1 MTLKVEIRQFADGR
15 LMLVLVFTE
24 GSNFWIHEDGT
35 CSYVPKKSELELIKQ
50 SLEAVDS
57 YNVLKRN
64 LRSCSN
70 GLCSNLS

>member
-1 MTLKVEIRQFADGR
+1 MALRVEIREFADGR

-35 CSYVPKKSELELIKQ
+35 CSYVPKKSELELVKQ

-57 YNVLKRN
+57 YNILKRN
-64 LRSCSN
+64 LKSRSN
-70 GLCSNLS
+70 GLCSDLS